1 MRDSSVAHT
10 NGPRRPTRLL
20 NRDFLLLWQ
29 GQFVSQVGN
38 QAYVVAMMYWLM
50 EASDSATLMGL
61 IMMASILPGVVM
73 GPFGGAVADRHSR
86 KLIIVASD
94 LMRGVSVLF
103 VAIVMF
109 SHPQATAGVLTILF
123 AVSLLNGLIGATF
136 QPAISAA
143 IPDLVPAN
151 KVAAANSMNQFS
163 VQTAILI
170 GQASGGLLYRVFG
183 APILFVIDGVSYIVS
198 ALSESFIR
206 IPTRESGDAS
216 DNVGSFA
223 TYRADAIY
231 GIRYVWR
238 RVGMRGL
245 LLVSAAIN
253 FLAMPVIVLL
263 PFFVSRELL
272 KGPEWYGFLLASMGA
287 GSLFGYLIIGT
298 IEISPVRRPSLVI
311 GLLLAVGVSIALLG
325 NVNSPWIAMS
335 VLFSV
340 GACAGA
346 VNIIVVSLF
355 QVTSP
360 TEIRGRV
367 MSLVISLSG
376 AVSPLGMLL
385 GGILADAMDKNI
397 SAIYIGCGIS
407 IVLVAIFSSRH
418 AAIHNFLVFQSVR
431 DN

>member
-10 NGPRRPTRLL
+10 NVPRRPTRLL

-109 SHPQATAGVLTILF
+109 SQPQATAGVLTILF

-170 GQASGGLLYRVFG
+170 GQASGGILYRVFG

-206 IPTRESGDAS
+206 IPRRESGAAS

-238 RVGMRGL
+238 QVGMRGL
-245 LLVSAAIN
+245 LLVSAGIN

-298 IEISPVRRPSLVI
+298 IEVSPARRSSVVT
-311 GLLLAVGVSIALLG
+311 GLLFAVGVSIALLG
-325 NVNSPWIAMS
+325 NATSPWIAMG
-335 VLFSV
+335 VLFSA

-346 VNIIVVSLF
+346 INIIVVTLF

-407 IVLVAIFSSRH
+407 IGLVAIFVSTH
-418 AAIHNFLVFQSVR
+418 AAIRNFLVFESVQ